1 MNTSWFSKRQ
11 ALLGTALLALMFF
24 TPRDVR
30 AVIFS
35 STDDPEFNTTEPKGD
50 LAGSGWQYQGRWNSF
65 PGTPVSPRQFL
76 AAKHVGGSVGG
87 TFVFQGSQ
95 FTTIAVTNNGTDL
108 NVWTV
113 AETFPHYA
121 PLSRATVPTGQPVV
135 LFGRGT

>member
-50 LAGSGWQYQGRWNSF
+50 LAGSGWQYQGRD
-65 PGTPVSPRQFL
+65 QL
-76 AAKHVGGSVGG
+76 YKA
-87 TFVFQGSQ
+87 QD
-95 FTTIAVTNNGTDL
+95 IEL
-108 NVWTV
+108 
-113 AETFPHYA
+113 
-121 PLSRATVPTGQPVV
+121 LSLR
-135 LFGRGT
+135 LDID